1 MLMSVSNSASV
12 RCSSRL
18 LLFQSLTFCFFLQ
31 RVDDQKSMRYQKT
44 LLSFDVNV
52 YTAQS
57 TLTYHAAQQKNV
69 VCCGA
74 LQSRQ
79 QQTSFSRSLRLSD
92 YVMRNAATAKV
103 AGCNASKRCCNKS
116 ENTRENDHGNA
127 RQTSAYRFQ

>member
-1 MLMSVSNSASV
+1 MQLQALASFHPSLSA
-12 RCSSRL
+12 
-18 LLFQSLTFCFFLQ
+18 FFLQ

-57 TLTYHAAQQKNV
+57 TLTYHITQRNKKSV

-74 LQSRQ
+74 LQSRW

-92 YVMRNAATAKV
+92 YVMRNAAAAKV

-116 ENTRENDHGNA
+116 QNTRENDHGNA